1 MICGFVP
8 NVGVV
13 FAVGVCG
20 FVPKVG
26 LLLLLLSWF
35 FVGLLKKKKR
45 KSRGFFFLLKI
56 TIKPK
61 LYCNLGNVSNIFHF

>member
-13 FAVGVCG
+13 STVGVCG

-26 LLLLLLSWF
+26 LLLLLLPWF

-45 KSRGFFFLLKI
+45 KSRGFFK
-56 TIKPK
+56 K
-61 LYCNLGNVSNIFHF
+61 

>member
-13 FAVGVCG
+13 SAVGVCG

-26 LLLLLLSWF
+26 LLLILLSWL
-35 FVGLLKKKKR
+35 FVGLLNKNKR
-45 KSRGFFFLLKI
+45 KSWGFFFFFFFK
-56 TIKPK
+56 
-61 LYCNLGNVSNIFHF
+61 

>member
-35 FVGLLKKKKR
+35 FVGLLKKKDR
-45 KSRGFFFLLKI
+45 KS
-56 TIKPK
+56 
-61 LYCNLGNVSNIFHF
+61 VV